1 MCAGWYPFHCP
12 ISVSFFFSTFLCL
25 AASWRGGGK
34 NIRTI
39 CAEQSSLASLVIW
52 HLNFTQKG
60 LEGEHLK
67 ILSYAVNTI
76 NQQKNSLKK
85 CKKLC
90 FIVLPKWYQKA

>member
-1 MCAGWYPFHCP
+1 MRAGWYPFHCP

-25 AASWRGGGK
+25 AASWTGVDK
-34 NIRTI
+34 NIHTI
-39 CAEQSSLASLVIW
+39 CAEQSSLASLFIW

-76 NQQKNSLKK
+76 NQQKKIPSKSAKSCAL
-85 CKKLC
+85 
-90 FIVLPKWYQKA
+90 